1 MSGKKK
7 LERAIRNNR
16 VVALPSKKI
25 EREAIDAN
33 GQTIVDKNG
42 DVVTETIQLY
52 KIKKMR

>member
-7 LERAIRNNR
+7 LERAVRNNR

-25 EREAIDAN
+25 EREAVDAN

>member
-1 MSGKKK
+1 MSGKNK
-7 LERAIRNNR
+7 LERAVRNNR

-42 DVVTETIQLY
+42 EVVTETIQLY

>member
-7 LERAIRNNR
+7 LERAVRNNR

-25 EREAIDAN
+25 EREATDAN
-33 GQTIVDKNG
+33 GQAIIDKNG
-42 DVVTETIQLY
+42 DVVIETIQLY

>member
-7 LERAIRNNR
+7 LERAVRNNR

-25 EREAIDAN
+25 EREAVDAN

-42 DVVTETIQLY
+42 DVVTETVQLY

>member
-7 LERAIRNNR
+7 LERVVRNNR

-25 EREAIDAN
+25 EREAIDVN

-42 DVVTETIQLY
+42 DVVTETVQLY

>member
-7 LERAIRNNR
+7 LERAVRNNR

-33 GQTIVDKNG
+33 GQAIVDKNG

>member
-7 LERAIRNNR
+7 LERAVRNNR

-33 GQTIVDKNG
+33 GQTIIDKNG
-42 DVVTETIQLY
+42 DVVIETVQLY

>member
-7 LERAIRNNR
+7 LERAVRNNR

>member
-7 LERAIRNNR
+7 LERAVRNNR

-42 DVVTETIQLY
+42 EVVTETIQLY

>member
-7 LERAIRNNR
+7 LERAVRNNR

-42 DVVTETIQLY
+42 DVVTETVQLY